1 MNLNTLSNKHK
12 SDKAVKNNYTYIE
25 ITHFEDNKLL
35 RTETYPLTHF
45 LEGFENEFKRVRYN

>member
-1 MNLNTLSNKHK
+1 MNLDKHSNKHK